1 MKRIKKISYVIL
13 ASFIICMISCANRV
27 YVSYSKEI
35 TLSSHFKGLFHL
47 GAAINEDIILGNDQK
62 SQTIVSSEFN
72 SITPEN
78 SLKWMFLQPEP
89 NRFNFE
95 VADKY
100 VELGLKNNMYI
111 VGHALVWHSQLA
123 DFMQIVDAA
132 DEMQQ
137 YVTNHVNTVVSRYRG
152 KIDAWD
158 VVNEA
163 FNEDGSLRKS
173 VFYNNMGED
182 YIEAVFKLAQKAD
195 PQADLIYNDYNV
207 YKPKKRAGILK
218 MVKKFKSNGVKI
230 DGVGVQAHWD
240 LKSPSLYQIEQ
251 IILDVHAA
259 GVPVSFTELD
269 ISVLPNPWKMVG
281 AEVTQNFSQF
291 EGDPKMSPYPN
302 KLPTKVQK
310 QLAKR
315 YHDIFKLFVKHSDK
329 ITRVTFW
336 GVMDKHSWLNDWPI
350 KGRTNYPLL
359 FDRNYNPKPAYKSVL
374 EVNTNQQN

>member
-35 TLSSHFKGLFHL
+35 TLSSHFKGLFHV

-163 FNEDGSLRKS
+163 FDEDGSLRKS

-329 ITRVTFW
+329 ISRVTFW

>member
-329 ITRVTFW
+329 ISRVTFW

>member
-35 TLSSHFKGLFHL
+35 TLSSHFKGLFHV

-163 FNEDGSLRKS
+163 FDEDGSLRKS

-329 ITRVTFW
+329 ISRVTFW

-374 EVNTNQQN
+374 EVNKNQQN